1 MGTVLQSSLQP
12 RKKPIQTRS
21 ARTVEAI
28 FEATI
33 QVLLRHG
40 PEQFTTT
47 RVAERAGVSVGT
59 LYQYYPNKQ
68 SLLFAV
74 LERHL
79 NLVIRAV
86 ERACRENHHR
96 PLETM
101 VAAVVHAYVSA
112 KLDQVDASVALHS
125 AASELD
131 GEALVARLA
140 KRARSAMSTMLKTA
154 PEIGSQDVDFPVLML
169 MSAMAGATRAVLMA
183 GAPPLMV
190 RSLRKHLILLSLAY
204 LRVSIAMAN
213 RPIPAYLRRR
223 AP

>member
-1 MGTVLQSSLQP
+1 
-12 RKKPIQTRS
+12 
-21 ARTVEAI
+21 
-28 FEATI
+28 
-33 QVLLRHG
+33 
-40 PEQFTTT
+40 
-47 RVAERAGVSVGT
+47 
-59 LYQYYPNKQ
+59 
-68 SLLFAV
+68 V
-74 LERHL
+74 LECHL

-96 PLETM
+96 PVETM

-112 KLDQVDASVALHS
+112 KLDQADASVALHS

-140 KRARSAMSTMLKTA
+140 KRARSAMSTMLRTA

-204 LRVSIAMAN
+204 LKVSIGVAN
-213 RPIPAYLRRR
+213 RSIPVYLRRR
-223 AP
+223 GL